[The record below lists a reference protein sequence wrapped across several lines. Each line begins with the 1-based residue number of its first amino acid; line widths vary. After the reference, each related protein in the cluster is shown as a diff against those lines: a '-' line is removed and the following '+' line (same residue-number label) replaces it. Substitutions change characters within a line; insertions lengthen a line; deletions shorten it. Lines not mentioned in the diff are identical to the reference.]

1 MYVHTLTTSDAGVKN
16 FSWHIQTMSRF
27 IDAGENPLEV
37 RNLVVQKKEKA
48 DIKASKMAWNELLQY
63 QDGAVV
69 SRTLIDKKVGTVTMF
84 AFDEGQGLSE
94 HTAPY
99 DAMVMITDGEAEIRI
114 AGEPTHLVKGETI
127 IMPANKPHAL
137 RALSPFK
144 MMLIMIRSEDNQ
156 PQLVQERM

>member
-1 MYVHTLTTSDAGVKN
+1 MT
-16 FSWHIQTMSRF
+16 
-27 IDAGENPLEV
+27 
-37 RNLVVQKKEKA
+37 VQKKEKT
-48 DIKASKMAWNELLQY
+48 DIKGKKMAWNDLLQY

-114 AGEPTHLVKGETI
+114 AGEPFHLRQGETI
-127 IMPANKPHAL
+127 ILPANKSHAL

-144 MMLIMIRSEDNQ
+144 MMLIMIRSEDSQ
-156 PQLVQERM
+156 PQLVQEKT